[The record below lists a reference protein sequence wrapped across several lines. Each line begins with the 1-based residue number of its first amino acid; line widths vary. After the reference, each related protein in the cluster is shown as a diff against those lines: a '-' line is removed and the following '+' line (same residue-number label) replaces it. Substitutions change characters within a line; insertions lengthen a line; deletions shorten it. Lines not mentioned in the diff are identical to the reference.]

1 MAAENADSALTEVGH
16 GKSRQKQ
23 GYVDAAENL
32 FVNDHLW
39 MIDFVHVATGKC
51 VDFAAFITEFADSF
65 TSNWSEES
73 VYGRM
78 DPIMTF
84 QNTQRKISLGWTV
97 VSTDV
102 HEAEKNLHKFE
113 HLSSMLY
120 PTYRGLKKDNNSG
133 IPTMNSPPIM
143 RVKFTNLIINA
154 NSAGSTSPAAID
166 SGLMGTINGFT
177 MTPNLDLGF
186 FCPGP
191 GILLPKEYAV
201 NCQLTVLHT
210 HELGWKEKGK
220 AWMAKND
227 KFPYGLHRLTGKHS
241 ICEQG
246 LFKRENRKTKAKN
259 NRNIGDGQAI
269 VALRPFAGG

>member
-1 MAAENADSALTEVGH
+1 MASENANSSLNEVGH
-16 GKSRQKQ
+16 GGDNKKT

-32 FVNDHLW
+32 FVNSQLW

-97 VSTDV
+97 VSTDE

-120 PTYRGLKKDNNSG
+120 PTYKDRQKENNAGS
-133 IPTMNSPPIM
+133 PTMNASPLM
-143 RVKFTNLIINA
+143 RVKFTNLILDA
-154 NSAGSTSPAAID
+154 NSAGSPSPAAID
-166 SGLMGTINGFT
+166 SGLLGAINGFT
-177 MTPNLDLGF
+177 LTPNLDQGF
-186 FCPGP
+186 FCPSP
-191 GILLPKEYAV
+191 GTLLPKEYSV
-201 NCQLTVLHT
+201 SCQITVLHT
-210 HELGWKEKGK
+210 HELGWKESSN

-227 KFPYGLHRLTGKHS
+227 KFPYGQHKLTGPHS
-241 ICEQG
+241 TCKQG
-246 LFKRENRKTKAKN
+246 LFKREGRKTKSKT
-259 NRNIGDGQAI
+259 NRNIGNAQAI
-269 VALRPFAGG
+269 IALRPFMGG